1 VAGAR
6 SDTLIKHSELLRMW
20 EVEEATDDVWVPHVS
35 EMSGGGGGL
44 FRVIL
49 SVQLYVPL
57 IHMTG
62 VPAFLMTYL
71 E

>member
-35 EMSGGGGGL
+35 EMSEGGGL
-44 FRVIL
+44 IRVIL

>member
-35 EMSGGGGGL
+35 EMSGGGGG
-44 FRVIL
+44 
-49 SVQLYVPL
+49 
-57 IHMTG
+57 
-62 VPAFLMTYL
+62 
-71 E
+71 